1 MSNEPVRVGLLG
13 AGFITDYHL
22 TGLQQAGADVV
33 SIFSQTEA
41 NAQAKAERFGIPHYT
56 SDYPTLLARD
66 DVEAVVITT
75 PDYTHEHLAIASAKA
90 GKAIYLQKPMARN
103 SRECLNIINA
113 AQAAGVPL
121 FVSFMHRYMVEVEK
135 MQQLLAAEALGTVY
149 EVRQR
154 NATAGADWAGW
165 FYSKE
170 KVGGGVVLQLGVH
183 GIDLLR
189 FLFGEITRVKATTV
203 LMKKERRL
211 ADGSVVRPDNE
222 DTALAAYHFG
232 SGAVATHEM
241 TFNEL
246 AGTDRFRMEI
256 YGEKGTAWLRSERG
270 RLALYAPDFLGQDGW
285 FEPTLSAPDFG
296 RRQHHHF
303 LSMLR
308 GEEPGD
314 TSAQDGLAT
323 LLVSEAIYRSAESG
337 IWEEVRRS

>member
-22 TGLQQAGADVV
+22 AGLQQAGANVV
-33 SIFSQTEA
+33 SIFSRTETR
-41 NAQAKAERFGIPHYT
+41 AQAKAERFGIPHYT
-56 SDYPTLLARD
+56 SHYPTLLARD

-75 PDYTHEHLAIASAKA
+75 PDYTHQQLAIAAAKA
-90 GKAIYLQKPMARN
+90 GKAVYLQKPMARN
-103 SRECLNIINA
+103 ARECLDIIDA
-113 AQAAGVPL
+113 AQAADVPL
-121 FVSFMHRYMVEVEK
+121 FVSFMHRYMVEVDK
-135 MQQLLAAEALGTVY
+135 MRQLLAAGALGPVY
-149 EVRQR
+149 EIRQR

-189 FLFGEITRVKATTV
+189 FLFGEITRVRATTA

-222 DTALAAYHFG
+222 DTALATYRFA
-232 SGAVATHEM
+232 SGVVATHEM
-241 TFNEL
+241 TFNEQ

-285 FEPTLSAPDFG
+285 FEPKLPAPNFG
-296 RRQHHHF
+296 WRQHHHF

-308 GEEPGD
+308 GQEPVD
-314 TSAQDGLAT
+314 TSARDGLAT
-323 LLVSEAIYRSAESG
+323 LLVSEAIYRSAEAG
-337 IWEEVRRS
+337 TWEEVRRS